1 MKKSD
6 LTKKE
11 EAGEFLQNGIDKIK
25 SIIDEHFSDIQEN
38 YNKDFKL
45 MEKTIKNNILSEEE
59 KYKRIEQDIIELKAK
74 METDVDLRLEEI
86 DSLRSAREKK
96 NNESLSLYN
105 KEIER
110 LKEDLRVIRKELEEE
125 YKKEMALQKTNIGKI
140 ITDYNEKFYKIKKET
155 DESLSKLIN
164 LSREYDEAS
173 QTIIDDYQKLIERF
187 DKKVEDTFIRNEKIM
202 KEKRIR
208 LKEEKE
214 LEDEHK
220 IKLEEKVK
228 ESDKLIEK
236 NVEIKQNLI
245 NATQRTITFQE
256 QLIETEKNLLKIDKK
271 LEDLNVKNKHL
282 EQIRFVLEHRMT
294 SLEKEKTPLEGQ
306 CNFLENQKNKLTEE
320 FNKIIL
326 QININNQ
333 NLENKQSQLRASL
346 IQNFEAFDQKDY
358 LEKKIEKLKSD
369 LELFLQ
375 KNKNSPDNK
384 VSKLA
389 LEFKNFYDKY
399 FTNSLDYELI
409 EYRYFSQKL
418 KEQKEKEILL
428 NNADLIMRNKAEEKL
443 VTEKKKVDE
452 LRFIKENMFI
462 RLQNENTILIGE
474 CNRLR
479 KNLHEI
485 YVHVIDI
492 EKRFEKLTNI
502 DPYLSKS
509 QIVEQIKEFIK
520 QTHEKIKQNYSKNKK
535 NFLKNNLK
543 PIKAPLNK
551 RYSTPK
557 NISKLRKNKST
568 DYIQANYLN
577 EEYSKDFTH
586 GEISKRSKDDYK
598 NDEQNTNSK
607 NYYENIIQKPKI
619 IKESLDNLKLQ
630 KNMFNNINNKISASV
645 KRGKIKLPSISKK
658 Q

>member
-74 METDVDLRLEEI
+74 METDVELRLEEI
-86 DSLRSAREKK
+86 DSLRNAREKK

-164 LSREYDEAS
+164 LRREYDEAS
-173 QTIIDDYQKLIERF
+173 QTIIDDYKKLIERF

-245 NATQRTITFQE
+245 NSTQRTITFQE
-256 QLIETEKNLLKIDKK
+256 Q
-271 LEDLNVKNKHL
+271 
-282 EQIRFVLEHRMT
+282 
-294 SLEKEKTPLEGQ
+294 
-306 CNFLENQKNKLTEE
+306 
-320 FNKIIL
+320 
-326 QININNQ
+326 
-333 NLENKQSQLRASL
+333 
-346 IQNFEAFDQKDY
+346 
-358 LEKKIEKLKSD
+358 
-369 LELFLQ
+369 
-375 KNKNSPDNK
+375 
-384 VSKLA
+384 
-389 LEFKNFYDKY
+389 
-399 FTNSLDYELI
+399 
-409 EYRYFSQKL
+409 
-418 KEQKEKEILL
+418 
-428 NNADLIMRNKAEEKL
+428 
-443 VTEKKKVDE
+443 
-452 LRFIKENMFI
+452 
-462 RLQNENTILIGE
+462 
-474 CNRLR
+474 
-479 KNLHEI
+479 
-485 YVHVIDI
+485 
-492 EKRFEKLTNI
+492 
-502 DPYLSKS
+502 
-509 QIVEQIKEFIK
+509 
-520 QTHEKIKQNYSKNKK
+520 
-535 NFLKNNLK
+535 
-543 PIKAPLNK
+543 
-551 RYSTPK
+551 
-557 NISKLRKNKST
+557 
-568 DYIQANYLN
+568 
-577 EEYSKDFTH
+577 
-586 GEISKRSKDDYK
+586 
-598 NDEQNTNSK
+598 
-607 NYYENIIQKPKI
+607 
-619 IKESLDNLKLQ
+619 
-630 KNMFNNINNKISASV
+630 
-645 KRGKIKLPSISKK
+645 
-658 Q
+658 